1 MHAKHG
7 IKMLH
12 PIAVYVK
19 KSCLRVRHEQSA
31 RHPWHKKWYVRE
43 KCQAFSLDGFIESTF
58 KSRLLTRRRRRR
70 WMMILS
76 NPLNER
82 FHIFHSGFPEQVM
95 CASLVQ
101 IFIEKQAHASRTR
114 SSW

>member
-19 KSCLRVRHEQSA
+19 KSRLLGVLREQSA
-31 RHPWHKKWYVRE
+31 RHPWHKKWHVRE
-43 KCQAFSLDGFIESTF
+43 KLQAFSLDGFIESAF
-58 KSRLLTRRRRRR
+58 KSSRIRIRIRNERLFT
-70 WMMILS
+70 
-76 NPLNER
+76 NER
-82 FHIFHSGFPEQVM
+82 FHILHIPHPEHVV

-101 IFIEKQAHASRTR
+101 ILIKKRAHASRTR